1 MKAALYGR
9 FSFALAGPSAGL
21 CMAQFRQGIPGH
33 GDRGES
39 HTGPLYSRHGEP
51 VKLPGRSFSWAF
63 RENIPGRGP
72 SFPLLPGADRAGA
85 GAGGGVPGAGGYGAG
100 AGAGVRREM
109 RRKNK
114 KVIFA
119 KTIDNRKNK

>member
-1 MKAALYGR
+1 MPFFGAVCGAVCGADGAGDIGTQGRRERAYRAAKQPPR
-9 FSFALAGPSAGL
+9 EAAAGGAGQ
-21 CMAQFRQGIPGH
+21 AAGAVVFG
-33 GDRGES
+33 
-39 HTGPLYSRHGEP
+39 
-51 VKLPGRSFSWAF
+51 AF

-114 KVIFA
+114 KKFIQEN
-119 KTIDNRKNK
+119 T